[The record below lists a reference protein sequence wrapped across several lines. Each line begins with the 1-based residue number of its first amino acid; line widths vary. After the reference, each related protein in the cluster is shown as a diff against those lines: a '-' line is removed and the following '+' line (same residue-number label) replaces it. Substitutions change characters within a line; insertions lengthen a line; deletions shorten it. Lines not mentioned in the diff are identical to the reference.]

1 MSDAPDAARALDQA
15 SGAAVHRRREGERAS
30 EGLNKRHSEDARGQI
45 QNVGGRP
52 EQVGPE
58 QAWPLVAFSSWRR
71 GRGRPARSQR
81 RAGVTHVWVPLHL
94 DENVSGR
101 KRRFSNN
108 RNSFIVDAVLRDTE
122 SYF

>member
-58 QAWPLVAFSSWRR
+58 QGPEQVGPEQAWPLVAFSSWRR

-94 DENVSGR
+94 D
-101 KRRFSNN
+101 
-108 RNSFIVDAVLRDTE
+108 
-122 SYF
+122 

>member
-1 MSDAPDAARALDQA
+1 MRVRSSPPPRGQHAGRPDVTRQEAHGSVSDAPDAARALDQA
-15 SGAAVHRRREGERAS
+15 SGAAVHRRREGERES

-45 QNVGGRP
+45 QNVGGLP

-94 DENVSGR
+94 D
-101 KRRFSNN
+101 
-108 RNSFIVDAVLRDTE
+108 
-122 SYF
+122 